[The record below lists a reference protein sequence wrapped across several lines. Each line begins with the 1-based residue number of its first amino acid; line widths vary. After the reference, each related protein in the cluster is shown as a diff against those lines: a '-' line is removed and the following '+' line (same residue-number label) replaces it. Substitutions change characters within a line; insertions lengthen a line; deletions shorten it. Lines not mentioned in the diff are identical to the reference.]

1 MSIFYY
7 LILFIYTSVLYQKLE
22 ILREECSE
30 AALQL
35 DLSKQIVERANI
47 DHNSSFTRDDKSY
60 TKNDDVKTD
69 RILEIKE
76 KYELEK
82 CQLNSLLNEK
92 EYILNSMNEKM
103 LATNALFDN
112 KVKSLE
118 SDKQLLNSRLV
129 KALELESQLQL
140 KIKEYENYQSSDSNA
155 FRILENELSIT

>member
-60 TKNDDVKTD
+60 IKNDDVKTD

-82 CQLNSLLNEK
+82 CQLNSLLNEN
-92 EYILNSMNEKM
+92 EYILNYMN
-103 LATNALFDN
+103 
-112 KVKSLE
+112 
-118 SDKQLLNSRLV
+118 NSIF
-129 KALELESQLQL
+129 A
-140 KIKEYENYQSSDSNA
+140 N
-155 FRILENELSIT
+155 